1 MSNDLLITISR
12 QFGSGGHA
20 IAEALAQAL
29 DLPLFDKDTIAQ
41 ASKEYGLYERVMQED
56 HPSPTNSLL
65 FSIATNMYHLN
76 RDSISFEQRASMAEE
91 KTMRNLAKEGS
102 CIFLGRAADA
112 VFADAPGRISFFL
125 HAPLE
130 WRIDRTAQQYHLS
143 AQKAKNIVR
152 QMDRKRAA
160 YYADRSDGNWGS
172 AETYHL
178 SIDTSL
184 LGVDGTAA
192 QLLAFIR
199 SCQQK

>member
-1 MSNDLLITISR
+1 MRNALLITISR

-20 IAEALAQAL
+20 IAENLAHALN
-29 DLPLFDKDTIAQ
+29 LPLFDKDVIAQ
-41 ASKEYGLYERVMQED
+41 AAKEYGLYERVMQED

-76 RDSISFEQRASMAEE
+76 RDSVSFEQRASMAEE
-91 KTMRNLAKEGS
+91 KTMRNLAKEGP

-112 VFADAPGRISFFL
+112 VFADSPERVSFFL

-130 WRIDRTAQQYHLS
+130 WRVNRTAQQYDIS

-160 YYADRSDGNWGS
+160 YYADRADGNWCS

-184 LGVDGTAA
+184 LGMDGTTE
-192 QLLAFIR
+192 QLLTFIR
-199 SCQQK
+199 SYQRK